1 VVDPARLHMSSVDF
15 IRRPDAAMAYLTYH
29 RPMSL
34 HGRTIAIRGNIE
46 CVEDVLIEGR
56 IDGHIWNENHAV
68 TVGADAVVKG
78 DIVARLITVRG
89 EVEGTMM
96 ATGRVDI
103 MNEARVTG
111 RVVAPHFMLADGG
124 TFSGK
129 VEPQHLDT
137 AMKVARHRRAEGR
150 EAGAVPAASPAATPA
165 SPAG

>member
-1 VVDPARLHMSSVDF
+1 MG
-15 IRRPDAAMAYLTYH
+15 
-29 RPMSL
+29 L
-34 HGRTIAIRGNIE
+34 HGRTIAIRGNVD

-56 IDGHIWNENHAV
+56 IEGHVWNENHVV
-68 TVGADAVVKG
+68 TVGADAIVKG
-78 DIVARLITVRG
+78 DIVARIITVRG

-111 RVVAPHFMLADGG
+111 RVVTQKFMLADGG

-137 AMKVARHRRAEGR
+137 AMTVARHRRAEAQD
-150 EAGAVPAASPAATPA
+150 AGATLEAPPATPVR
-165 SPAG
+165 